1 MRLLLSLIFIFS
13 IFSVQ
18 NIYAVANDVPN
29 KGTVFRVDTRPP
41 DEIFRDGFRS
51 WGDDDNVRDH
61 STGASCYNH
70 RRESAFVAVTTDPE
84 YAGQYARRLAEQ
96 MEGTAYVYIIT
107 SRDNMYNFFETLR
120 LAGYQTGL
128 GMAERQSEW
137 IAVGSIAANTISGV
151 RAYVHGVAPTPP
163 VIHNPNFNPSL
174 QPQINTQSYR
184 QRTADA
190 LPGEVVWEAR
200 RNPVIGACM
209 AATLWCSHSSA
220 RSNNVACR
228 FREQIGPVTWAALE
242 DNKW

>member
-1 MRLLLSLIFIFS
+1 MRLLLSLLFILS

-18 NIYAVANDVPN
+18 TIYAFADDVPN

-61 STGASCYNH
+61 SSGASCYNH

-120 LAGYQTGL
+120 VAGYQTGL

-137 IAVGSIAANTISGV
+137 IAVGSIAANIISGA
-151 RAYVHGVAPTPP
+151 RAYVHGSQPTPP
-163 VIHNPNFNPSL
+163 VIQNPNFNPGL
-174 QPQINTQSYR
+174 QPQINTQPYI

-209 AATLWCSHSSA
+209 AATLWCSH
-220 RSNNVACR
+220 RSTRSDNAACH